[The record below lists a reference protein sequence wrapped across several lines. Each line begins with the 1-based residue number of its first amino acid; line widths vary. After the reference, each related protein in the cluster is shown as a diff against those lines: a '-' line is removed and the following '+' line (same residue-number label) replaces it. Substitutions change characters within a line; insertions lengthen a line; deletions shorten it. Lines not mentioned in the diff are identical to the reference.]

1 MRRNKVTIGFQL
13 GAQSSE
19 IQCDYRRVRKCKV
32 AVSSRRDEIEMVVA
46 NRLNHM
52 PIEDLERLFEEALDD
67 AEFSGLPHRG
77 TSDRSFWRQGL
88 DRLKKEIATQE
99 PTASATA
106 VFAAS
111 QAVDWAHAIG
121 LDLTDY
127 NVPIAILVALAVNAV
142 WAQRSDSDRGAR
154 RDDQHD
160 Q

>member
-1 MRRNKVTIGFQL
+1 M
-13 GAQSSE
+13 A
-19 IQCDYRRVRKCKV
+19 
-32 AVSSRRDEIEMVVA
+32 AVSSRKDEIEMVVA
-46 NRLNHM
+46 TSGPYLDM

-111 QAVDWAHAIG
+111 QAVDSADAIG

-127 NVPIAILVALAVNAV
+127 NVPIAIFVALAVKAISGPDEV
-142 WAQRSDSDRGAR
+142 GRRPGTGHDEQQDR
-154 RDDQHD
+154 
-160 Q
+160 